1 MSGENLNKVSIG
13 GNKSPDEET
22 PLSPMEANQLPMTVP
37 EEGTKTAADIIDA
50 EDQEQAE
57 NGRLDII
64 ETLDN
69 LEMAEQDQ
77 TSAFE
82 SFLQEAVS
90 S

>member
-1 MSGENLNKVSIG
+1 
-13 GNKSPDEET
+13 
-22 PLSPMEANQLPMTVP
+22 MEANQLPMMVP
-37 EEGTKTAADIIDA
+37 EEGTNTVADIIDA

-57 NGRLDII
+57 NGRLDVI